1 MVAAIVAG
9 RVGALVMKRPVQAQ
23 QGRIAQAAVVERA
36 LGVPV
41 PLPSILAQD
50 R

>member
-1 MVAAIVAG
+1 MVAATVAG
-9 RVGALVMKRPVQAQ
+9 RVGALVMKRPVQVQ
-23 QGRIAQAAVVERA
+23 QGRIAQAAVMEV

-41 PLPSILAQD
+41 PLPSILAQN